1 MGIYIQ
7 GVDMPK
13 QDELLQI
20 RIYDDEKVSRIYD
33 IKCQQIGTAIEIP
46 NDAVPQLKQTDTLI
60 IADALQ
66 YLAKDTERH
75 LSDRTRAD
83 ALREQF
89 LKYGARMKGG
99 DDE

>member
-20 RIYDDEKVSRIYD
+20 RIYDDGKVSRIYD
-33 IKCQQIGTAIEIP
+33 IKCQQIGTAIETP
-46 NDAVPQLKQTDTLI
+46 SDAVPQLKQTDTLI

-66 YLAKDTERH
+66 YLAKDTERY
-75 LSDRTRAD
+75 LSDRTRSD
-83 ALREQF
+83 VLREQF

-99 DDE
+99 GDK